1 MKNLFTNLLFVKNK
15 LAEDFGKH
23 VDSLAENIDLIK
35 KNKSFKNRKYINILE
50 QIKVL
55 YEFLEDRAITVIRS
69 YGEIDHGWKIT
80 PDCYEYFF
88 KNPNLDNSWSFQVK
102 KENLTKVIKV
112 IDLKLSLDEKYH
124 YIVDNLISIF
134 DLTME

>member
-1 MKNLFTNLLFVKNK
+1 M
-15 LAEDFGKH
+15 AEYFGKQ

-35 KNKSFKNRKYINILE
+35 KIKSFKNRKNINILE
-50 QIKVL
+50 KIKVL
-55 YEFLEDRAITVIRS
+55 CEFLEGREITVIRS
-69 YGEIDHGWKIT
+69 SGEIDHGWKIT
-80 PDCYEYFF
+80 QDCYEYFF

-112 IDLKLSLDEKYH
+112 IDLKLSLDEKDH

-134 DLTME
+134 DLTI

>member
-1 MKNLFTNLLFVKNK
+1 M
-15 LAEDFGKH
+15 AEDFGKQ

-35 KNKSFKNRKYINILE
+35 KIKSFKNRKRINILE
-50 QIKVL
+50 KIKVL
-55 YEFLEDRAITVIRS
+55 CEFLEGREITVIRS
-69 YGEIDHGWKIT
+69 SGEIDHGWKIT

-112 IDLKLSLDEKYH
+112 IDLKLSLDEKDH

-134 DLTME
+134 DLTM